1 MPARTTDPPDDVPSA
16 RPTDGS
22 APKARPTKT
31 PSSPTK
37 KDEKTKA
44 QDVAELKDYQ
54 LGDCLGKGA
63 FGSVYRALN
72 WGTGE
77 TVAVKQIKLAD
88 LPKSELRVIML
99 EIDLLKNLDH
109 PNIVKYNG
117 FVKTPETLNIVLEY
131 CENGSLHSISKNFGR
146 FPENLVALY
155 MSQVL
160 QGLVYL
166 HEQGVIHRDIKGAN
180 ILTTKQGLVK
190 LADFGVASRTT
201 GLTESSVVGTPYW
214 MAPEVIELTGATTA
228 SDIWSLGCTV
238 IELLEGKPPYHTL
251 QPMPALFR
259 IVNDDHP
266 PLPQGASPAVLDFLM
281 QCFQKDRNLR
291 VSARKLL
298 KHPWIA
304 NARRTISVAP
314 TNATEYTEAVKSVQE
329 WNEALKDSPNG
340 NSMRK
345 NSRASTASPVPM
357 AREMHNLKSHT
368 KSPVP
373 ALNTDTTRFRSME
386 DDDIWDNDFATAISP
401 SALDLAHLR
410 PQDNF
415 GGMLS
420 SERLKAFAAVESA
433 YGKEND
439 GPEDKDSTLK
449 ATSTILSDN
458 SRTVRLAPSK
468 KPERGHSRHKSE
480 APLKSKA
487 KIAPS
492 PAPRK
497 ASLPSARQTTNLSK
511 SKPPLPKTTPE
522 PPPTRLYRESSIEDY
537 SDIVRGN
544 ELALDTKLGL
554 IRMDNE
560 GPSKIL
566 QSPSVTDLMQSMRP
580 PKSGGSL
587 RKNPVPKN
595 RLSMRR
601 TRSSIEIQRFAEN
614 EDDEDF
620 SDVFAQTAK
629 VFEKPDSEESS
640 ELMLSKISNLSWLP
654 DADDEDDPFAQLEEG
669 LPELDLES
677 NIARDKHARL
687 RTDVEALVGQLKVLQ
702 DDDALLQISEDLM
715 NFFEIFP
722 ETKNVIVSAHGVLPI
737 LEILE
742 DCMRLDVVLNLL
754 KIVNAIIFND
764 EEVQENVCF
773 VGGIP
778 KINKFASKKFPR
790 EIRLEA
796 AAFVRQMY
804 QTSTLILQMFVSA
817 GGLTVLVDF
826 LEDDYDDDRELVLIG
841 VNGIWSVFE
850 LQGSTPKNDFCRILS
865 RNSVLEPLS
874 LVLNRVLLEPADSG
888 DQKELADLC
897 EGRIASIF
905 FVFSQA
911 ENYVKELVAE
921 RTVLHRVLK
930 NLKRMAPAHQ
940 VTMLKFIKNLSM
952 LSTTL
957 DALHNSNAI
966 DVLSELLSNNMT
978 KSHFREM
985 SNQIL
990 NTIYNLCRLS
1000 KRRQE
1005 DAALVGII
1013 PILIKIVKQEKT
1025 PVKEFALPILCD
1037 MAHSTRAARRELWQ
1051 NKGLA
1056 FYVSL
1061 LSDPYWQVT
1070 ALDAIFTW
1078 LQEETARVEDH
1089 LLENQNFTSAIVAAL
1104 TSSKSTSFENLLEPL
1119 QKLLRL
1125 SPPLAASMARSGHLF
1140 DTLGQKLMHN
1150 KPAIRLNLLRIIGS
1164 ICDSTE
1170 EGGFLLDQYGL
1181 YDVIRELSFSDS
1193 AVLVRSM
1200 AGEIVRSF
1208 QDTDNASIKSGQG
1221 GNTAVNG
1228 GRRKHPQFQRRTS
1241 STTPPHLLER
1251 QMSMP
1256 TSPQLGR
1263 SERASINMYDA
1274 PVAQTPRRQRNGV
1287 YVNGTNVMRPAS
1299 RDGSVYVRESSPAFV
1314 MPSLTRAQTASAV
1327 PEMGVSKSRL
1337 PRQSTASVVSQH
1349 RLSRQSTRESM
1360 LASARGSGSSDK
1372 DTRSQ
1377 FGGQSSGGSTPVS
1390 LTPVAEGRVRRDE
1403 RRGHGHSSS
1412 ISQGQSRV
1420 AGGPGRML
1428 NGSSSS
1434 DGQSQGRVEVTVA
1447 SSARRTATRKG
1458 TNADDR
1464 WT

>member
-1 MPARTTDPPDDVPSA
+1 MPARTADPPDDVPTA
-16 RPTDGS
+16 RELDGFS
-22 APKARPTKT
+22 LKPRGSRP

-37 KDEKTKA
+37 KDDKTKA

-109 PNIVKYNG
+109 PNIVKYHG
-117 FVKTPETLNIVLEY
+117 FVKTPETLNIILEY

-201 GLTESSVVGTPYW
+201 GLHESSVVGTPYW

-238 IELLEGKPPYHTL
+238 IELLDGKPPYHTL

-266 PLPQGASPAVLDFLM
+266 PLPQGASPGVLDFLM
-281 QCFQKDRNLR
+281 QCFQKDPNLR

-298 KHPWIA
+298 KHPWIV
-304 NARRTISVAP
+304 NARRSDAVKP
-314 TNATEYTEAVKSVQE
+314 KNPTEYTEAVKSVQE
-329 WNEALKDSPNG
+329 WNEALKDSPN
-340 NSMRK
+340 SSSTRK
-345 NSRASTASPVPM
+345 NSNASTASPIPS
-357 AREMHNLKSHT
+357 AKESLRSLKSQMKSTVPLNKEHT
-368 KSPVP
+368 T
-373 ALNTDTTRFRSME
+373 NRFRSLE
-386 DDDIWDNDFATAISP
+386 DEDNWDDDFATTISP
-401 SALDLAHLR
+401 STFQLPHLR
-410 PQDNF
+410 PHDNF

-420 SERLKAFAAVESA
+420 SEKLKAFAAVENPM
-433 YGKEND
+433 GKENEAL
-439 GPEDKDSTLK
+439 EDQDSTLK
-449 ATSTILSDN
+449 AFPATDAESM
-458 SRTVRLAPSK
+458 RTVRLATSK
-468 KPERGHSRHKSE
+468 KPEFRHTRHKSE
-480 APLKSKA
+480 APLKTKPKSA
-487 KIAPS
+487 QTS
-492 PAPRK
+492 RK
-497 ASLPSARQTTNLSK
+497 ASLPSSRQSTNLSK
-511 SKPPLPKTTPE
+511 SKAPPPKIPQDE
-522 PPPTRLYRESSIEDY
+522 PPTRRYRESSVEDF
-537 SDIVRGN
+537 SDIISGN
-544 ELALDTKLGL
+544 ELTLDTKLGMMRL
-554 IRMDNE
+554 QNE
-560 GPSKIL
+560 EPSKIL
-566 QSPSVTDLMQSMRP
+566 NSPSVTDLMQSMRP
-580 PKSGGSL
+580 PRAGGSL
-587 RKNPVPKN
+587 KRAPAPRNK
-595 RLSMRR
+595 LSMRR

-614 EDDEDF
+614 EEDEDF
-620 SDVFAQTAK
+620 SDVLAQTAA
-629 VFEKPDSEESS
+629 VFEKPDSEDGS
-640 ELMLSKISNLSWLP
+640 ELMLNSKVSNLSWLP
-654 DADDEDDPFAQLEEG
+654 DGEDDDDPFAQLEEG
-669 LPELDLES
+669 LPEADLES

-687 RTDVEALVGQLKVLQ
+687 RSDVEVLVGRLKVMQ
-702 DDDALLQISEDLM
+702 DDDALLQISEELM
-715 NFFEIFP
+715 NFFDVFS
-722 ETKNVIVSAHGVLPI
+722 ETKSVIISAHGVLPI

-742 DCMRLDVVLNLL
+742 DCMRLDIVLNLL

-764 EEVQENVCF
+764 EEVQENLCF

-874 LVLNRVLLEPADSG
+874 LVLNRVLNEPSDSG

-930 NLKRMAPAHQ
+930 NLKKMAPAHQ

-966 DVLSELLSNNMT
+966 DVLAELLSNSMN
-978 KSHFREM
+978 KPHFREM

-1125 SPPLAASMARSGHLF
+1125 SPPLAASMARSPQLF
-1140 DTLGQKLMHN
+1140 DTLGQRLGHN

-1170 EGGFLLDQYGL
+1170 EGCFLLEQCGL

-1200 AGEIVRSF
+1200 AGELIRSCEES
-1208 QDTDNASIKSGQG
+1208 DNVSIKSGQG
-1221 GNTAVNG
+1221 GATAANG
-1228 GRRKHPQFQRRTS
+1228 GRRIHAGFQRRTS
-1241 STTPPHLLER
+1241 STTPPHLLDR

-1287 YVNGTNVMRPAS
+1287 YVNSASVMRPAS
-1299 RDGSVYVRESSPAFV
+1299 RDGSTYVRENSPAFA
-1314 MPSLTRAQTASAV
+1314 MPGLTRAHTASAV
-1327 PEMGVSKSRL
+1327 TEMTVNKSRL
-1337 PRQSTASVVSQH
+1337 PRQSTAATAMAGHH

-1360 LASARGSGSSDK
+1360 VSSSRASASSSAEK
-1372 DTRSQ
+1372 EPRPRTHQSSHS
-1377 FGGQSSGGSTPVS
+1377 QSSGRNTPAT
-1390 LTPVAEGRVRRDE
+1390 LTPVTEGRVRR
-1403 RRGHGHSSS
+1403 HGHTSS
-1412 ISQGQSRV
+1412 ISQSQTQGLPNINQLGSR
-1420 AGGPGRML
+1420 PG
-1428 NGSSSS
+1428 SQ
-1434 DGQSQGRVEVTVA
+1434 QSQRPVEVTVA
-1447 SSARRTATRKG
+1447 RRTTARRQG
-1458 TNADDR
+1458 TADDR
-1464 WT
+1464 WG

>member
-1 MPARTTDPPDDVPSA
+1 MPARTTDPPDDVPTA
-16 RPTDGS
+16 RPGEGLGLRTRQS
-22 APKARPTKT
+22 SKT

-37 KDEKTKA
+37 KEDKTKA

-266 PLPQGASPAVLDFLM
+266 PLPQGASPSVLDFLM

-304 NARRTISVAP
+304 NARRTDSVAP
-314 TNATEYTEAVKSVQE
+314 KNATEYTEAVKSVQE

-340 NSMRK
+340 NSVRK
-345 NSRASTASPVPM
+345 NSRASASSPVPI
-357 AREMHNLKSHT
+357 AKELHHLKANT
-368 KSPVP
+368 KSPVTT
-373 ALNTDTTRFRSME
+373 LNTDTTRFRSVE

-401 SALDLAHLR
+401 SALDLPHHR

-420 SERLKAFAAVESA
+420 SERLKAFAAMENVF
-433 YGKEND
+433 GKENESI
-439 GPEDKDSTLK
+439 EDRDSTLK
-449 ATSTILSDN
+449 ATSTITSDT
-458 SRTVRLAPSK
+458 SKTVRLAPAK
-468 KPERGHSRHKSE
+468 KPEKGHSRHKSE
-480 APLKSKA
+480 APPRPKA
-487 KIAPS
+487 KAAPS
-492 PAPRK
+492 PTPRK

-511 SKPPLPKTTPE
+511 SKPPQPKAAPE

-537 SDIVRGN
+537 SDIVKGN
-544 ELALDTKLGL
+544 ELTLDTKLGL
-554 IRMDNE
+554 MRLDNE

-580 PKSGGSL
+580 PNAGGSL
-587 RKNPVPKN
+587 RRNPVPKN
-595 RLSMRR
+595 KLSMRR

-614 EDDEDF
+614 EEDEDF
-620 SDVFAQTAK
+620 SDVFAQTAR
-629 VFEKPDSEESS
+629 VFEKPDSEDSS

-654 DADDEDDPFAQLEEG
+654 DAEDEDDPFAQLEEG

-966 DVLSELLSNNMT
+966 DVLSELLSNNMN

-1140 DTLGQKLMHN
+1140 ETLGQKLTHN

-1181 YDVIRELSFSDS
+1181 YDVILELSFSDS

-1200 AGEIVRSF
+1200 AGELVRSF
-1208 QDTDNASIKSGQG
+1208 QETDNASIKSGQG
-1221 GNTAVNG
+1221 GTTAVNG
-1228 GRRKHPQFQRRTS
+1228 ARRKHPQFQRRTS

-1287 YVNGTNVMRPAS
+1287 YVNGSNVMRPAS
-1299 RDGSVYVRESSPAFV
+1299 RDGSGYVRENSPAFV

-1327 PEMGVSKSRL
+1327 PEMGVNKSRL

-1360 LASARGSGSSDK
+1360 LASARGAGSSDK
-1372 DTRSQ
+1372 DSRSQ
-1377 FGGQSSGGSTPVS
+1377 YGGQSSGGSTPVS
-1390 LTPVAEGRVRRDE
+1390 LTPVAETRARRDE

-1412 ISQGQSRV
+1412 ISQSRGV
-1420 AGGPGRML
+1420 IGSGRAL
-1428 NGSSSS
+1428 NGSGSS
-1434 DGQSQGRVEVTVA
+1434 DGQGQGRVEVTVA
-1447 SSARRTATRKG
+1447 SSARRTTARRG
-1458 TNADDR
+1458 TNTDER
-1464 WT
+1464 WN

>member
-1 MPARTTDPPDDVPSA
+1 MPARTADPLDDVPTA
-16 RPTDGS
+16 RPTDGLALRTRQS
-22 APKARPTKT
+22 KT

-37 KDEKTKA
+37 KDDRTKA

-266 PLPQGASPAVLDFLM
+266 PLPQGASPSVLDFLM

-314 TNATEYTEAVKSVQE
+314 KNATEYTEAVKSVQE

-340 NSMRK
+340 NSVRK
-345 NSRASTASPVPM
+345 NSRASVSSPVPM
-357 AREMHNLKSHT
+357 AKEMHQLKSHT
-368 KSPVP
+368 KSPIP
-373 ALNTDTTRFRSME
+373 ALNTDTTRFRSVE

-410 PQDNF
+410 LQDNF

-420 SERLKAFAAVESA
+420 SDRLKAFAAVENVF
-433 YGKEND
+433 GKEND
-439 GPEDKDSTLK
+439 GAEDKDSTLK
-449 ATSTILSDN
+449 ASATILSDA
-458 SRTVRLAPSK
+458 SRTVRLAPAK
-468 KPERGHSRHKSE
+468 KPDRGHSRHKSE
-480 APLKSKA
+480 APLKPKV
-487 KIAPS
+487 KTAPS

-511 SKPPLPKTTPE
+511 SKPPLPKAVPE

-537 SDIVRGN
+537 SDIVKGN
-544 ELALDTKLGL
+544 ELAFDTKLGL
-554 IRMDNE
+554 IRSDNE

-587 RKNPVPKN
+587 RRNPVPKN
-595 RLSMRR
+595 KLSMRR

-614 EDDEDF
+614 EEDEDF

-629 VFEKPDSEESS
+629 VFEKPDSDGSS

-966 DVLSELLSNNMT
+966 DVLSELLSNNMN

-1140 DTLGQKLMHN
+1140 ETLGQKLMHN

-1200 AGEIVRSF
+1200 AGELVRSF
-1208 QDTDNASIKSGQG
+1208 QETDNASIKSGQG

-1228 GRRKHPQFQRRTS
+1228 ARRKHPQFQRRTS

-1287 YVNGTNVMRPAS
+1287 YVNGSNVMRPAS
-1299 RDGSVYVRESSPAFV
+1299 RDGSSYGRESSPAFV

-1327 PEMGVSKSRL
+1327 PDIGGKSRL

-1360 LASARGSGSSDK
+1360 LASARGSGSSGK
-1372 DTRSQ
+1372 DTRSH
-1377 FGGQSSGGSTPVS
+1377 FAGQSSGGSTPIS
-1390 LTPVAEGRVRRDE
+1390 LTPVAESRARRDE

-1412 ISQGQSRV
+1412 LSQSRGV
-1420 AGGPGRML
+1420 IGPGRAL
-1428 NGSSSS
+1428 NGTSSN

-1447 SSARRTATRKG
+1447 SSARRTTARRG
-1458 TNADDR
+1458 TNTDDR
-1464 WT
+1464 WN